1 MTADSLREELLRVIP
16 DLPRY
21 VEARAYLLSGEG
33 SLFGD
38 GAGAVIASPDRTS
51 FSVLGTPYSS
61 ALDEALRDRGRD
73 AEVFGGGDS
82 RESLEQYFADAGE
95 LATLHWLHGSRFR
108 PMQLREPAKVE
119 VLADS
124 RRIGH
129 VTGDLRDEL
138 EDALANGPVAATCVD
153 GMPVSFCYGTESET
167 WWDVAIDTLEPFRR
181 RGLAAAA
188 FERMMELMTDRGK
201 QPVWGALE
209 SNIASMKLAKRL
221 GFVPCD
227 RLWLWELD

>member
-1 MTADSLREELLRVIP
+1 VQLREELLSMIP
-16 DLPRY
+16 DAPRY

-33 SLFGD
+33 AIFGD
-38 GAGAVIASPDRTS
+38 GAGAVIASPDRMS
-51 FSVLGTPYSS
+51 FSVYGTPYAS
-61 ALDEALRDRGRD
+61 AIDEALVDHIRE
-73 AEVFGGGDS
+73 AAVFGGVDS
-82 RESLEQYFADAGE
+82 RDSLVQYFGREGE
-95 LATLHWLHGSRFR
+95 PAQIHWLHGSRFH
-108 PMQLREPAKVE
+108 PMTPREPAKVE
-119 VLADS
+119 VLTNS
-124 RRIGH
+124 QRIGH

-138 EDALANGPVAATCVD
+138 EDALAHGPVAATCVG

-188 FERMMELMTDRGK
+188 FERMMELMTERGK
-201 QPVWGALE
+201 QPVWGAVE
-209 SNIASMKLAKRL
+209 SNRASMGLAKRL